1 MTILDLLT
9 QRGLKPVRVSGT
21 HGGEYACP
29 CPTCGGNDRFRA
41 WPQQQGQ
48 GCEGGTW
55 YCRGCGKGG
64 DCIQFLRD
72 CDGKSYKEACK
83 ILGMQAKSGG
93 YRPLSMPKESREAR
107 DFEPKSSFELPPAA
121 WREHAAKLVD
131 YAHNLLV
138 ADPARMVQMAQRGI
152 WADAV
157 DRYRL
162 GWLPG
167 EKGGDCY
174 YKQRAAW
181 GLPEVLKE
189 NGRQKPLWIPAGLVI
204 PAISQS
210 GEICRL
216 RVRRPDEARAR
227 ALPDMKFAVIPGSSM
242 HPLLLRPQCRA
253 FVVVES
259 ELDAIACAAA
269 AEAEGLDVGA
279 ISVGTNVGKPD
290 LTAHAILSK
299 ALCILVALDFDP
311 PKENGKR
318 PGAQGFEFWAR
329 TYRTA
334 RRWPVPAGKD
344 PGEAVAAGVD
354 LAVWIRAGLPPVFSL
369 PQSSPVAP
377 APAPVAQSFGQ
388 AHAPLAREGNITEGE
403 GAAEVAQRQTGAD
416 LAQRENALP
425 LIPPGGTSRAA
436 RLTTAAGP
444 RDSLRILERAGLRA
458 KRDGDDFKIFG
469 HERWS
474 LDDVVR
480 LTAWMRTN
488 GQWVYMAIHD
498 KECANV

>member
-9 QRGLKPVRVSGT
+9 QRGLKPQKVSGT
-21 HGGEYACP
+21 HGGEYASP
-29 CPTCGGNDRFRA
+29 CPSCGGNDRFRA
-41 WPQQQGQ
+41 WPQQQGK

-55 YCRGCGKGG
+55 YCRGCQKGG
-64 DCIQFLRD
+64 DCIQFLREYE
-72 CDGKSYKEACK
+72 GKTYQDACK
-83 ILGMQAKSGG
+83 VLGMQAKSGG
-93 YRPLSMPKESREAR
+93 YRPLSMPKEGREAR
-107 DFEPKSSFELPPAA
+107 DFEPKSSFELPPEA

-131 YAHNLLV
+131 YAHKLLV

-174 YKQRAAW
+174 FKQRDAW

-189 NGRQKPLWIPAGLVI
+189 DGRQKPLWIPAGLVI

-216 RVRRPDEARAR
+216 RVRRTEEARDRMAK
-227 ALPDMKFAVIPGSSM
+227 DMKFAVIPGSSM
-242 HPLLLRPQCRA
+242 HPLLLRPTCRA

-259 ELDAIACAAA
+259 ELDAIACASA

-354 LAVWIRAGLPPVFSL
+354 LAVWIRAGLPPVFCL
-369 PQSSPVAP
+369 PQSLPVAQAP
-377 APAPVAQSFGQ
+377 APAAHPLGQ
-388 AHAPLAREGNITEGE
+388 AHGPVAREGEVIKGGE
-403 GAAEVAQRQTGAD
+403 PAEVAQGQAAAGQ
-416 LAQRENALP
+416 AQHKPACP
-425 LIPPGGTSRAA
+425 LIPPGGKSRADW
-436 RLTTAAGP
+436 LTNAAGP

-458 KRDGDDFKIFG
+458 TKDGDDFKVFG

-488 GQWVYMAIHD
+488 GQWVHMAIHG
-498 KECANV
+498 ESVNV

>member
-9 QRGLKPVRVSGT
+9 QRGLKPVKVSGT
-21 HGGEYACP
+21 HGGEYASP
-29 CPTCGGNDRFRA
+29 CPSCGGNDRFRA
-41 WPQQQGQ
+41 WPQQQSR

-55 YCRGCGKGG
+55 YCRGCQKGG
-64 DCIQFLRD
+64 DCIQFLREYE
-72 CDGKSYKEACK
+72 GKNYQDACK

-93 YRPLSMPKESREAR
+93 YRPLSLPKQDGAAR
-107 DFEPKSSFELPPAA
+107 AFEPKSSFELPPAA

-131 YAHNLLV
+131 YAHGQLV
-138 ADPARMVQMAQRGI
+138 ADPDRMVQMARRGL

-157 DRYRL
+157 ERFRL

-189 NGRQKPLWIPAGLVI
+189 GGRQKPLWIPAGLVI

-216 RVRRPDEARAR
+216 RVRRTDEARAR

-242 HPLLLRPQCRA
+242 HPMLLRPQCRA

-259 ELDAIACAAA
+259 ELDAMACAAA
-269 AEAEGLDVGA
+269 AEADGLDVGS

-290 LTAHAILSK
+290 LTSHAILSA

-354 LAVWIRAGLPPVFSL
+354 LALWLRAGLPPVFNL
-369 PQSSPVAP
+369 PQSQPVASS
-377 APAPVAQSFGQ
+377 APAAQPLGQ

-403 GAAEVAQRQTGAD
+403 GAAAGAPMPVAEEPAPQGNR
-416 LAQRENALP
+416 LP
-425 LIPPGGTSRAA
+425 LIPPGGKTRADW
-436 RLTTAAGP
+436 LTTAAGP
-444 RDSLRILERAGLRA
+444 LDSLRLLERAGLRV
-458 KRDGDDFKIFG
+458 KPDGDDFKIFG

-474 LDDVVR
+474 LDDIVR
-480 LTAWMRTN
+480 LTVWMRRN
-488 GQWVYMAIHD
+488 GEWVRMAIHN
-498 KECANV
+498 EEAANV

>member
-9 QRGLKPVRVSGT
+9 QRGLKPVKVSGT
-21 HGGEYACP
+21 HGGEYHSP
-29 CPTCGGNDRFRA
+29 CPSCGGDDRFLS
-41 WPQQQGQ
+41 WPQQQGA

-55 YCRGCGKGG
+55 YCRGCQKGG
-64 DCIQFLRD
+64 DCIQFLREYE
-72 CDGKSYKEACK
+72 GKSYKEACT

-93 YRPLSMPKESREAR
+93 YRPLAMPKEGREAR

-131 YAHNLLV
+131 YAHKLLA

-174 YKQRAAW
+174 FKQRDAW
-181 GLPEVLKE
+181 GLPEVLKN
-189 NGRQKPLWIPAGLVI
+189 NGRPKPLWIPAGLVV

-210 GEICRL
+210 GEVCRL
-216 RVRRPDEARAR
+216 RVRRPDDARAR
-227 ALPDMKFAVIPGSSM
+227 MAPDMKYAVIPGSSM
-242 HPLLLRPQCRA
+242 HPMLLRPQCRA

-259 ELDAIACAAA
+259 ELDAMACAAA

-290 LTAHAILSK
+290 LTAHAILSR

-354 LAVWIRAGLPPVFSL
+354 LVVWIRAGLPPVFNL
-369 PQSSPVAP
+369 PQSQPVAP
-377 APAPVAQSFGQ
+377 APVAAQPLGQ
-388 AHAPLAREGNITEGE
+388 ALGPVAREGEITMGGE
-403 GAAEVAQRQTGAD
+403 AAEAGQHVAGPVRNSTGD
-416 LAQRENALP
+416 LP
-425 LIPPGGTSRAA
+425 LIPPGGTTRADW
-436 RLTTAAGP
+436 LTNAAGP
-444 RDSLRILERAGLRA
+444 QDSMNILRRAGLRA
-458 KRDGDDFKIFG
+458 RVDGDDFKIFG

-480 LTAWMRTN
+480 LTAWLRTN
-488 GQWVYMAIHD
+488 GQWVHMAMH
-498 KECANV
+498 KESANV